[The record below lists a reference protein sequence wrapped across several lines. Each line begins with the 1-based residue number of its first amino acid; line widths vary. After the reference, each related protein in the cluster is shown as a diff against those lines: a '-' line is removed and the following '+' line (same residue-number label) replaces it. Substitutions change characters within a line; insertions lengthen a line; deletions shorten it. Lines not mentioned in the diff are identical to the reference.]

1 MEKMDNVY
9 FMDHPLIQH
18 KISMLRD
25 KNTGTNEFCKLV
37 EEISVLMGYEPL
49 TVNLVAGGAIIFL
62 SLLAMEVSPGALLR
76 RRLFEL
82 EKALET
88 PLPADKAKAAAIAR
102 DDILVKT
109 QKLGKACDKLERL
122 LPRSVWPMPTFDDM
136 LYEDIQV

>member
-1 MEKMDNVY
+1 MVDI
-9 FMDHPLIQH
+9 D
-18 KISMLRD
+18 D
-25 KNTGTNEFCKLV
+25 
-37 EEISVLMGYEPL
+37 
-49 TVNLVAGGAIIFL
+49 A
-62 SLLAMEVSPGALLR
+62 GALLR